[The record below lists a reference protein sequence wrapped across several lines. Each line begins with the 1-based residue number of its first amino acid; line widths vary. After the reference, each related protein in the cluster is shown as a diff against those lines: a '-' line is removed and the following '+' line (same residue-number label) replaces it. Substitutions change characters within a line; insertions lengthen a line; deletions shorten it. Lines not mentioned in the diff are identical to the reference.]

1 MSKGFTLGVLAS
13 GRGSNFQAIID
24 SINSGFLDAQVA
36 VLITDNPDS
45 YAIERAKGNNIEVL
59 VLKPRDFPDKNTYYS
74 HLASELK
81 TRDVELV
88 ILAGFM
94 RVVGKALIDVF
105 KNRIMNIHPALLP
118 SFPGLHGQKQAVD
131 YGIKISGC
139 TVHFVDEGVD
149 TGPVI
154 IQAAVPVYADD
165 TEESLSERILKQE
178 HKIFP
183 QAIKL
188 YAEGKIKIHGRKVFI
203 EDQRQESVIIN
214 PQLVDSNL
222 PHERS

>member
-1 MSKGFTLGVLAS
+1 MSKGFTIGVLAS

-24 SINSGFLDAQVA
+24 SINSGFLDAQIA
-36 VLITDNPDS
+36 VLITDNPDA

-59 VLKPRDFPDKNTYYS
+59 VLKPRDFSDKNTYYS

-94 RVVGKALIDVF
+94 RVVGKAIIDVF

-214 PQLVDSNL
+214 PQLVDSDL
-222 PHERS
+222 PQERS

>member
-1 MSKGFTLGVLAS
+1 MSKGVTLGVLAS

-24 SINSGFLDAQVA
+24 SINSGYLDAQIA
-36 VLITDNPDS
+36 VLITDNS
-45 YAIERAKGNNIEVL
+45 EAYAVQRAKSNNIEVL
-59 VLKPRDFPDKNTYYS
+59 VLKPRDFSDKNTYYL
-74 HLASELK
+74 HLSGELK

-94 RVVGKALIDVF
+94 RVVGKALIDAF
-105 KNRIMNIHPALLP
+105 PNRIMNIHPALLP

-131 YGIKISGC
+131 YGVKISGC

-149 TGPVI
+149 TGSVI

-165 TEESLSERILKQE
+165 TEDLLSERILKQE

-188 YAEGKIKIHGRKVFI
+188 YAEGKIKIHGRKVLI
-203 EDQRQESVIIN
+203 EGQRQDSVSIN
-214 PQLVDSNL
+214 PQLADTDSS
-222 PHERS
+222 R